1 VESDHCV
8 EAVQEPAELPLLAG
22 VDRPLTISY
31 RSAASPSAIPLIST
45 WSRLVLSLASEDPS
59 NPDGRVQQS
68 FLGRGVREE
77 LGHEEPLRLF
87 EVGQELFRPELAH
100 TVGED
105 LQ

>member
-22 VDRPLTISY
+22 PLTISY

-45 WSRLVLSLASEDPS
+45 WSRLILSLASEDPS